1 MNMTKIKMSELSP
14 LLDDQEL
21 KELDAAASKA
31 PVFDDDSPEL
41 TEEDLAQFKRINHA
55 KRNKQT
61 ASIRL
66 SEKAQIF
73 SRSYGKGYT
82 SFLSRLIDA
91 ALDDPQMV
99 KNCL

>member
-1 MNMTKIKMSELSP
+1 MPKDRGMNMTKIKMSEFSP

-21 KELDAAASKA
+21 KELDAATSKA

-66 SEKAQIF
+66 SEKLRYSPEGSASAPHMRRPLHQI
-73 SRSYGKGYT
+73 S
-82 SFLSRLIDA
+82 
-91 ALDDPQMV
+91 
-99 KNCL
+99 C